1 MYQVWSLYY
10 GEFLVLGVWGIV
22 LALARRILFR
32 ELCRM
37 RRWEA
42 EEKAGC

>member
-22 LALARRILFR
+22 LALARKIGR
-32 ELCRM
+32 
-37 RRWEA
+37 A
-42 EEKAGC
+42 HV